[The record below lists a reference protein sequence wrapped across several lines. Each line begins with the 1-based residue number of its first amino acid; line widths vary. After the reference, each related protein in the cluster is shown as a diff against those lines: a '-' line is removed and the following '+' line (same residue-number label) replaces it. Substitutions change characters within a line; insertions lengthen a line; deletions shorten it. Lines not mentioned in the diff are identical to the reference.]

1 MKSSEIIN
9 QFEGNHIIRTGEI
22 VTLYHGSKSGI
33 SSAIAPIS
41 RERCDFVK
49 GFYMGTD
56 RTQPLT
62 LICNYPD
69 ARIYTLNVNLPD
81 LKILDDVYDRLQW
94 ACEEYSYEIY
104 KIANAKTMSECWLG
118 FHTFDV
124 EMAIDDL
131 KEIYQQ
137 KMSST
142 TY

>member
-1 MKSSEIIN
+1 MEKDFTWEPT
-9 QFEGNHIIRTGEI
+9 E
-22 VTLYHGSKSGI
+22 L
-33 SSAIAPIS
+33 S
-41 RERCDFVK
+41 RF
-49 GFYMGTD
+49 
-56 RTQPLT
+56 T

-69 ARIYTLNVNLPD
+69 AKIYTLNVNLPD

-94 ACEEYSYEIY
+94 SCEEYSHEIY